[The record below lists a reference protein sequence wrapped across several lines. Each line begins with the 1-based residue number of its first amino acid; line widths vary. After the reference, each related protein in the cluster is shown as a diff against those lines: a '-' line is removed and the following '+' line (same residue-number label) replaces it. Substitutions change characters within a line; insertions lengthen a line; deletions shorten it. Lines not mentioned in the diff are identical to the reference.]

1 MRMRT
6 FRLNRSLKFLSV
18 VALVAAIAGTQ
29 YLYDA
34 VNAVQPASVGGEGL
48 SPEIVRMLDMGFNS
62 TVGSFLWVAT
72 MPDILDLF
80 NGKKEYLSEVA
91 YLNQVDPKLSYPYAF
106 SVLTLP
112 IVPTST
118 GYTTG
123 LQDAQA
129 IGLRGIAN
137 ANPDWRIPYYM
148 AFNYYLELNDIKDA
162 AIYFDKAAQ
171 TPGAPYYAIRFSE
184 NFGAEQDQREQT
196 IELWTTIRDSTNDP
210 DTKARAQAY
219 IDHLELWDYLQDA
232 TDQYK
237 KQYGAAPTA
246 LSELVTKN
254 IIPSIP
260 EDPFGYQFVITS
272 GTVELNLNATSTLT
286 TQ

>member
-1 MRMRT
+1 MRPRT
-6 FRLNRSLKFLSV
+6 LHLNRSLRFLSV
-18 VALVAAIAGTQ
+18 VALIAAITGTQ
-29 YLYDA
+29 FLYDA
-34 VNAVQPASVGGEGL
+34 VNSVRPKTAGAGL
-48 SPEIVRMLDMGFNS
+48 SPEVVRMLDMGFHS

-80 NGKKEYLSEVA
+80 NDKTEYLLEVA

-129 IGLRGIAN
+129 IGMRGIAN

-148 AFNYYLELNDIKDA
+148 ALNYYLELHDIKDA
-162 AIYFDKAAQ
+162 AIYFDKAAA
-171 TPGAPYYAIRFSE
+171 TPGVPFYAERFAQ
-184 NFGAEQDQREQT
+184 NFGGEQDQRETT

-210 DTKARAQAY
+210 ATKACAQAY
-219 IDHLELWDYLQDA
+219 IDHFELWDYLQTA
-232 TDQYK
+232 ADQFK
-237 KQYGAAPTA
+237 KEYGTEPTA
-246 LSELVTKN
+246 LNELVTKG
-254 IIPSIP
+254 IIPGIP
-260 EDPFGYQFVITS
+260 EDPFGYSFIITS
-272 GTVELNLNATSTLT
+272 GTVEINLTATSTI
-286 TQ
+286 